1 MPNKAKRQ
9 QQKQQQQ
16 DNLAQLNKPNGF
28 SMPSLYA

>member
-9 QQKQQQQ
+9 QQQQQQ

>member
-1 MPNKAKRQ
+1 MPNKAKR
-9 QQKQQQQ
+9 QQQQ